1 MQFFL
6 NQSDELEV
14 GPSDLP
20 GPLPGNADNGW
31 NPMDAT
37 QRMES
42 PKNDTTNV
50 FFCFYSK
57 KMNENTHVFR
67 ENIFLNHSV
76 VRTVHFHGTDILK
89 LIFLMKH
96 CHNIAANNFSIA
108 LIIL

>member
-1 MQFFL
+1 MEKLIEQKCFFQKKSWKNRSLQFFL

-67 ENIFLNHSV
+67 ENIF
-76 VRTVHFHGTDILK
+76 
-89 LIFLMKH
+89 
-96 CHNIAANNFSIA
+96 
-108 LIIL
+108 